1 MAVIAAGLGTPWLW
15 SLVVTGSTVFAGGS
29 LGVMRGASLIFTYGF
44 LNLWILSTENK
55 LPYVNRW
62 FQACI
67 ISEGDKIFPTFY
79 RAVAPGDEECSRSID
94 LFYMCLSCSSFSIKL
109 ILGLSQCRKDLMFI
123 SQVLS
128 THLKDYFWQR
138 YWSWERHFYIST
150 CSFSK
155 DKLLPCQSLAPT
167 YRATKWQLDP
177 REKAVLRIWRPSL
190 PLAVWG

>member
-29 LGVMRGASLIFTYGF
+29 LGVMRGASLIFTHGF

-109 ILGLSQCRKDLMFI
+109 IPRSEPVQKGSHVYQSGTLCTLERLLLAEILELGKAFL
-123 SQVLS
+123 
-128 THLKDYFWQR
+128 YF
-138 YWSWERHFYIST
+138 Y
-150 CSFSK
+150 
-155 DKLLPCQSLAPT
+155 LLFQ
-167 YRATKWQLDP
+167 
-177 REKAVLRIWRPSL
+177 
-190 PLAVWG
+190 